1 MYTTHFWYQFYLHG
15 RKIGALVFV
24 TMLCCAQPLKG
35 QMTKQGVTMHRL
47 ESDKKKFQYGFF
59 LGTHSNA
66 LGLKYAPAFDTPAYD
81 EVKTILSPSM
91 TGFNLGFMVN
101 VRLDDQFTMR
111 LVPVKVALYQQAL
124 DYEFTDGT
132 TDKQLIESTRIEP
145 GLFFKYRSIR
155 RNNTRMYLVAGISG
169 SLRSGKEEMVSSTDR
184 LEIRRFN
191 LKAEIG
197 LGLEKYFKFFKL
209 SPEIRYAR
217 GLTDVL
223 LPSNNFYHNGIG
235 RLVTHN
241 FSLYFHFSD

>member
-1 MYTTHFWYQFYLHG
+1 
-15 RKIGALVFV
+15 
-24 TMLCCAQPLKG
+24 MLILLFCAQPLMG
-35 QMTKQGVTMHRL
+35 QMRKQGVTMHRL
-47 ESDKKKFQYGFF
+47 DSDKKKFQYGFF
-59 LGTHSNA
+59 LGSHSNS
-66 LGLKYAPAFDTPAYD
+66 LGLKYAPEFNTPTYD
-81 EVKTILSPSM
+81 NVRAIVSPSLS
-91 TGFNLGFMVN
+91 GFNLGFMVN

-124 DYEFTDGT
+124 DYEFTDGST
-132 TDKQLIESTRIEP
+132 NNQLIESTRIEP
-145 GLFFKYRSIR
+145 GVYFKYRSIR
-155 RNNTRMYLVAGISG
+155 RNNTRMYMIAGISG
-169 SLRSGKEEMVSSTDR
+169 SLRSGKEEIVSNTDR

-223 LPSNNFYHNGIG
+223 LPSSNFFHNGIG